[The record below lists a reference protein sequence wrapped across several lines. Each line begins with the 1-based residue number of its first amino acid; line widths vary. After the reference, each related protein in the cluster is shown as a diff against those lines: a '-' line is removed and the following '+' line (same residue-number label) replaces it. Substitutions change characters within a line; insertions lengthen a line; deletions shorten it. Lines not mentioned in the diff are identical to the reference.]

1 MTMTAIRYSNL
12 AVALVFGFGLWVG
25 CAAADESSSEE
36 SAAGVTNI
44 ETVNVD
50 TLNIDNGAIGNS
62 QLQTVNSGQG
72 AAMSA
77 VSSADADL
85 EENDIT
91 NSDGSTFQTGAAT
104 GMMANSGGINVNMVN
119 SGNNVA
125 MQANTTINLYLGG
138 SAGAE

>member
-12 AVALVFGFGLWVG
+12 AVALVLGFGLWVG

-44 ETVNVD
+44 D

-62 QLQTVNSGQG
+62 QLQTVSTGQG

-77 VSSADADL
+77 VSSADADIDD
-85 EENDIT
+85 NDIT
-91 NSDGSTFQTGAAT
+91 NGDGSSFQTGAAA
-104 GMMANSGGINVNMVN
+104 GIMGNSGGINVNMVN